1 MNNKNNNI
9 LIAGGGTGGHLF
21 PAIAIGEEMI
31 INGYNVKFIGSKKGF
46 DSKYLEGSKYDYKL
60 LDIYGYKRG
69 VSIKALYENIWL
81 LVKIAISTIKMI
93 FVFIHYKPIA
103 VIGTGG
109 YISAIP
115 LMLGKWFKKKIFI
128 QEQNIIPGKTTK
140 LFSKYADKIFIGFN
154 EKSFYKNNDKLI
166 YTGNPIRGFKS
177 KSKIDKNIKNQT
189 TLLILGGSQGAEPI
203 NNFFINNYKKIIDNN
218 IYIIWQCGEKNYINI
233 KDKLKNNRMVKLLA
247 FIENMEEVYIQSD
260 LVVSRA
266 GAISISEL
274 MMFNRPSIFI
284 PFPHATD
291 DHQYFNAK
299 YIESKGAGVLIE
311 QDKMQKKLINKINN
325 LLENPIQL
333 EKIKANTSLLFKSK
347 SAEIIINEI
356 MRLIK

>member
-31 INGYNVKFIGSKKGF
+31 TKGYNVKFIGSKKGF
-46 DSKYLEGSKYDYKL
+46 DSKYLEESKFDYKL
-60 LDIYGYKRG
+60 LDIYGYRR
-69 VSIKALYENIWL
+69 SLSFKALYENIWL
-81 LVKIAISTIKMI
+81 LAKISISTLKMI
-93 FVFIHYKPIA
+93 FVFINYNPIA

-115 LMLGKWFKKKIFI
+115 LTLGKWFKKKIFI

-140 LFSKYADKIFIGFN
+140 LFSKYADRIFIGFN
-154 EKSFYKNNDKLI
+154 DKSFYKKNDKLI
-166 YTGNPIRGFKS
+166 HSGNPIRDFKL
-177 KSKIDKNIKNQT
+177 KSNIGRNCENQT

-203 NNFFINNYKKIIDNN
+203 NKFFINNYKKIIDRN
-218 IYIIWQCGEKNYINI
+218 IHIIWQCGAKNYRNI
-233 KDKLKNNRMVKLLA
+233 KNKIKDNRRVKLLA
-247 FIENMEEVYIQSD
+247 FIENMDEAYIQSD

-274 MMFNRPSIFI
+274 MIFNKPSIFI
-284 PFPHATD
+284 PYPYATD
-291 DHQYFNAK
+291 NHQYFNAK
-299 YIESKGAGVLIE
+299 YVESKGAGILIE
-311 QDKMQKKLINKINN
+311 QNKMQKKLADKINS
-325 LLENPIQL
+325 LIEDSSKL
-333 EKIKANTSLLFKSK
+333 EKIKSNTELLARSK
-347 SAEIIINEI
+347 STEIIINEI